1 MPDSAFPSPSSQKA
15 APEDAPSPA
24 AQEIRDRGSF
34 LFPFE
39 QSILDLFKGD
49 LSISQISNEL
59 SKRYG
64 ETYKKE
70 EFLNFCNELISE
82 ELLIIHE

>member
-1 MPDSAFPSPSSQKA
+1 MNENDKYILHIEHPPMDV
-15 APEDAPSPA
+15 DGTLVY
-24 AQEIRDRGSF
+24 EIKDKIFF